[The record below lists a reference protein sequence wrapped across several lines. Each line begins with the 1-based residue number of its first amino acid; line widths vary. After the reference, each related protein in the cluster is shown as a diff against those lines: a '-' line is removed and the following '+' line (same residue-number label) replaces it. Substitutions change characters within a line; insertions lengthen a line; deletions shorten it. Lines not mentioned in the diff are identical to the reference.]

1 MSLKTTIFHQYAT
14 RQWRRVDHNALQ
26 TADSAE
32 MFTAT
37 AGEVSVLTLEHSTL
51 PSGHRVVTL
60 LTNEDLVQVQ
70 EQQSIQENFCRKDTV
85 TGKQMKVFS

>member
-1 MSLKTTIFHQYAT
+1 M
-14 RQWRRVDHNALQ
+14 Q

-32 MFTAT
+32 MLTAT

-60 LTNEDLVQVQ
+60 LTMEDLVQVQ
-70 EQQSIQENFCRKDTV
+70 EQQAIEENFCRKDTV
-85 TGKQMKVFS
+85 TGKQMKVFSGRPKEF